1 MGVSSEKG
9 AYEEEQAMDQD
20 TWTRITNTYYPELLA
35 RAKRKGISHNDAE
48 DIIQEVLKSIVNYKG
63 RSGAEVRTYL
73 IAALQ
78 NQVRRWIRK
87 RIVAR
92 SCLALDSLP
101 DMVDHGNNAPDEIAD
116 DAEVLARLLACIE
129 QLPLFCR
136 KVCELRHLYGHS
148 YSEIAG
154 ELNIPIDT
162 VKSRLHRARKI
173 LKEQLCDYM

>member
-1 MGVSSEKG
+1 V
-9 AYEEEQAMDQD
+9 DQD

-63 RSGAEVRTYL
+63 KSGAEVRTYL

-78 NQVRRWIRK
+78 NQVCRWIRK
-87 RIVAR
+87 KMVAR
-92 SCLALDSLP
+92 NCLALDSLP
-101 DMVDHGNNAPDEIAD
+101 DTVDSGKQAPDQIAD
-116 DAEVLARLLACIE
+116 DAEILARLLVCIE
-129 QLPLFCR
+129 QLPAFCR
-136 KVCELRHLYGHS
+136 KVCELRHLYGRS
-148 YSEIAG
+148 YCEIAD

-173 LKEQLCDYM
+173 LKEQLCDCCK